1 MKRPHVVPLARQTL
15 SVLSALRLLT
25 KNSRYLFP
33 SARDRTRPM
42 SDGGVRTAIRAMGF
56 TKEEFTAHS
65 FRSLASTVLN
75 ENGWPPDVIE
85 RQLAHEETNR
95 IRAAYNRAEYMDQ
108 RRKMMQWW
116 ADWCEDMII

>member
-1 MKRPHVVPLARQTL
+1 
-15 SVLSALRLLT
+15 
-25 KNSRYLFP
+25 
-33 SARDRTRPM
+33 M

-56 TKEEFTAHS
+56 TGEEFTAHS

-108 RRKMMQWW
+108 WREMMQWW
-116 ADWCEDMII
+116 ADWCEEMIAGLSS